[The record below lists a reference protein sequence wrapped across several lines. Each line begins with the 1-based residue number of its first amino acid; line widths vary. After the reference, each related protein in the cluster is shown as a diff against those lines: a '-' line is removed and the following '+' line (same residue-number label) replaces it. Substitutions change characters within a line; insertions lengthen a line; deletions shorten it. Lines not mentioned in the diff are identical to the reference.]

1 MVVSESKFCRNKIT
15 GNKDIFVLS
24 LGKIYGLLIQDFCK
38 FSDRVS
44 QLDQL
49 PHLLYSDFCDISCV
63 LWRLLVE
70 KSKLSGKFPS
80 HDVVTASSYS
90 SSKVHQTWQHAPVW
104 SHRASGASWK
114 PLHECVAVGCFQKS
128 RGESTAGRYIN
139 QLWKVQRSW
148 HGILVIFV
156 QSVIDV
162 PSAFKKIL
170 AILGLQNVE
179 NVHQCWPMHTA
190 SYVTLA
196 ASTSCK
202 SRAINHIYHLIK

>member
-128 RGESTAGRYIN
+128 RGEKYGWSI
-139 QLWKVQRSW
+139 
-148 HGILVIFV
+148 H
-156 QSVIDV
+156 QSIMKS
-162 PSAFKKIL
+162 SAVMTWDIGDFCSKC
-170 AILGLQNVE
+170 NR
-179 NVHQCWPMHTA
+179 C
-190 SYVTLA
+190 SF
-196 ASTSCK
+196 SF
-202 SRAINHIYHLIK
+202 